1 VSGPGRMRGAG
12 SADYQQMTKEERR
25 ASLRLLGSLL
35 KPYTWQLVGLSIVVI
50 IAQLASVAG
59 PAIIAWGIDNGLPA
73 LQDGNATPAIGAA
86 LTHITA
92 ALVAGGLM
100 YVFIRWNMTLG
111 QTMLYGLRRR
121 LFIHSQ
127 RLDMKFHE
135 RYASG
140 RTVARQTSDMDAL
153 AQLLNSGLDIMV
165 GSVLQMVFTMVLIVT
180 MDVPSGLVM
189 AGLLIPATMLTVWFQ
204 KRSSVIY
211 RQIQTNS
218 AQLISHFVETVSGI
232 RAVKAYR
239 RQQANGARY
248 EQLAEDHRQSS
259 LRSIHL
265 FGIYQ
270 PTLRWLSTITIAAVL
285 MVGGFRVLGGELQV
299 GVLVALV
306 LYARRFFQPI
316 DEIAS
321 FYNTFQSA
329 VAALE
334 KISGLLAEKPSVT
347 DPEEPVELNKVQGE
361 IVFDNVSFRYQE
373 DLPLALQPTSLHV
386 PAGQTVAIVG
396 STGAGKST
404 IAKLM
409 ARFYDVTDGAIRL
422 DGVNLKD
429 MDLETLTSHIVMV
442 TQESYLFSGSVADNI
457 AVGDPEATEEE
468 IRAAAEIIGADSFI
482 DQLPEGFDT
491 DVRARGGRMS
501 AGQRQM
507 VSFARAFLADPT
519 VLILD
524 EATSSLDAPTEAV
537 VQEGLEKLL
546 GKRTSFIIAH
556 RLSTVMIADRVLVVE
571 DGQVIEDGTPEELI
585 EAGGQF
591 SQLHQAWQ
599 DSLSHSEVPA
609 ARPDEESDVR

>member
-1 VSGPGRMRGAG
+1 MSGPGRARGAG
-12 SADYQQMTKEERR
+12 AAEYQRMTPAERR

-35 KPYTWQLVGLSIVVI
+35 KPYKWQLVGLSAIVVV
-50 IAQLASVAG
+50 AQLASVAG
-59 PAIIAWGIDNGLPA
+59 PAIIAWGIDNGIPA
-73 LQDGNATPAIGAA
+73 LLEGNATPAIASA
-86 LTHITA
+86 VAQVVA

-100 YVFIRWNMTLG
+100 YVFIRWNMTIG

-121 LFIHSQ
+121 LFSHSQ

-135 RYASG
+135 SYASG

-165 GSVLQMVFTMVLIVT
+165 GSVLQMVFTMVLILT
-180 MDVPSGLVM
+180 MDLPSGIVM
-189 AGLLIPATMLTVWFQ
+189 AGLLVPATMLTVWFQ

-218 AQLISHFVETVSGI
+218 ARLISHFVETVSGI
-232 RAVKAYR
+232 RAVKSYR
-239 RQQANGARY
+239 RQETNGERY
-248 EQLAEDHRQSS
+248 EQLAEDHRQSA

-270 PTLRWLSTITIAAVL
+270 PTLRWLSSITIAAVL

-299 GVLVALV
+299 GVLIALV

-316 DEIAS
+316 DEIAN

-334 KISGLLAEKPSVT
+334 KISGLLNEKPSVT
-347 DPEEPVELNKVQGE
+347 DPEEPVQLDEASGE
-361 IVFDNVSFRYQE
+361 IVFDNVSFRYQD
-373 DLPLALQPTSLHV
+373 DLPLALQPTSLRV
-386 PAGQTVAIVG
+386 PPGQTVAIVG

-409 ARFYDVTDGAIRL
+409 ARFYDVTEGSITL
-422 DGVNLKD
+422 DGVNLQDLD
-429 MDLETLTSHIVMV
+429 MKTLTKHIVMV
-442 TQESYLFSGSVADNI
+442 TQEAYLFSGSVARNI
-457 AVGDPEATEEE
+457 AIGNPAASREE
-468 IRAAAEIIGADSFI
+468 IRAAAAIIGADSFI
-482 DQLPEGFDT
+482 DKLPEGFET
-491 DVRARGGRMS
+491 DVRAKGGRMS
-501 AGQRQM
+501 AGQRQL

-537 VQEGLEKLL
+537 VQEGLKELL
-546 GKRTSFIIAH
+546 GERTSFIIAH

-571 DGQVIEDGTPEELI
+571 NGEIIEDGTPQELI
-585 EAGGQF
+585 EASGQF

-599 DSLSHSEVPA
+599 DSLNDADQS
-609 ARPDEESDVR
+609 

>member
-1 VSGPGRMRGAG
+1 MSGPGRARGAG
-12 SADYQQMTKEERR
+12 SLDYQRMTKAERR
-25 ASLRLLGSLL
+25 ASLRLLGTLL
-35 KPYTWQLVGLSIVVI
+35 KPYKWQLVGISIVVV

-73 LQDGNATPAIGAA
+73 LFEGNATPAIAA
-86 LTHITA
+86 AVAHIVA
-92 ALVAGGLM
+92 AVVAGGLM
-100 YVFIRWNMTLG
+100 YVFIRWNMTIG
-111 QTMLYGLRRR
+111 QAMMYGLRRR
-121 LFIHSQ
+121 LFLHSQ

-135 RYASG
+135 TYASG

-189 AGLLIPATMLTVWFQ
+189 AGLLVPATMLTVWFQ

-218 AQLISHFVETVSGI
+218 ARLISHFVETVSGI
-232 RAVKAYR
+232 RAVKTYR
-239 RQQANGARY
+239 RQRANGRRY
-248 EQLAEDHRQSS
+248 EQLAEDHRQSA

-270 PTLRWLSTITIAAVL
+270 PTLRWLSSITIAAVL
-285 MVGGFRVLGGELQV
+285 MVGGFRVLDNELQV

-316 DEIAS
+316 DEIAN

-347 DPEEPVELNKVQGE
+347 DPESPVDLPEARGE
-361 IVFDNVSFRYQE
+361 IVFNNVSFRYQD

-409 ARFYDVTDGAIRL
+409 ARFYDVTDGAITL
-422 DGVNLKD
+422 DGVNLQD
-429 MDLETLTSHIVMV
+429 MDLETLTNHIVMV

-457 AVGDPEATEEE
+457 AIGNPDATRQE
-468 IRAAAEIIGADSFI
+468 IRAAAEIIGADTFI
-482 DQLPEGFDT
+482 DQLPDGFDT
-491 DVRARGGRMS
+491 DVRAKGGRMS
-501 AGQRQM
+501 AGQRQL

-537 VQEGLEKLL
+537 VQEGLEELL

-571 DGQVIEDGTPEELI
+571 DGQIIEDGTPEELI
-585 EAGGQF
+585 SAGGQF

-599 DSLSHSEVPA
+599 DSLRDSEHPETSQDNQSD
-609 ARPDEESDVR
+609 AR

>member
-1 VSGPGRMRGAG
+1 
-12 SADYQQMTKEERR
+12 MTRAERR
-25 ASLRLLGSLL
+25 ASLRLLGTLL
-35 KPYTWQLVGLSIVVI
+35 KPFRWQLVGLSIVVV
-50 IAQLASVAG
+50 IAQMASVAG
-59 PAIIAWGIDNGLPA
+59 PAIIAWGIDNGIPA
-73 LQDGNATPAIGAA
+73 LLEGNATPAIAA
-86 LTHITA
+86 SVAHIVA

-121 LFIHSQ
+121 LFLHSQ

-135 RYASG
+135 SYASG

-165 GSVLQMVFTMVLIVT
+165 GSVLQMVFTMVLILT
-180 MDVPSGLVM
+180 MDLPSGVVM
-189 AGLLIPATMLTVWFQ
+189 AGLLVPATMLTVWFQ

-218 AQLISHFVETVSGI
+218 ARLISHFVETVSGI
-232 RAVKAYR
+232 RAVKTYR
-239 RQQANGARY
+239 RQQANGERY
-248 EQLAEDHRQSS
+248 EQLAEDHRQSA
-259 LRSIHL
+259 LRSIQL

-270 PTLRWLSTITIAAVL
+270 PTLRWLSSITIAAVL

-299 GVLVALV
+299 GVLIALV

-316 DEIAS
+316 DEIAN

-347 DPEEPVELNKVQGE
+347 DPEEPVELDEASGE
-361 IVFDNVSFRYQE
+361 IVFDDVSFRYQDE
-373 DLPLALQPTSLHV
+373 LPLSLQPTSLHV

-409 ARFYDVTDGAIRL
+409 ARFYDVTDGTITL
-422 DGVNLKD
+422 DGINLKD
-429 MDLETLTSHIVMV
+429 LELDTLTKHIVMV
-442 TQESYLFSGSVADNI
+442 TQESYLFSGSVAQNI
-457 AVGDPEATEEE
+457 AIGNPEASREE
-468 IRAAAEIIGADSFI
+468 IRAAAAIIGADTFI
-482 DQLPEGFDT
+482 DRLPEGFDT
-491 DVRARGGRMS
+491 DVRAKGGRMS
-501 AGQRQM
+501 AGQRQL

-524 EATSSLDAPTEAV
+524 EATSSLDAPTEAL
-537 VQEGLEKLL
+537 VQEGLKELL
-546 GKRTSFIIAH
+546 GERTSFIIAH

-571 DGQVIEDGTPEELI
+571 GGQIIEDGTPAELI

-591 SQLHQAWQ
+591 AQLHQAWQ
-599 DSLSHSEVPA
+599 DSLSDAEQY
-609 ARPDEESDVR
+609 

>member
-1 VSGPGRMRGAG
+1 MSGSGRARGTG
-12 SADYQQMTKEERR
+12 SLDYQRMTRAERR
-25 ASLRLLGSLL
+25 ASLRLLGTLL
-35 KPYTWQLVGLSIVVI
+35 KPYTWQLVGISVVVV

-73 LQDGNATPAIGAA
+73 LLEGNANPAIAA
-86 LTHITA
+86 AVAHVVA
-92 ALVAGGLM
+92 AVVAGGLM
-100 YVFIRWNMTLG
+100 YVFIRWNMTIG
-111 QTMLYGLRRR
+111 QAMLYGLRRR
-121 LFIHSQ
+121 LFLHSQ

-135 RYASG
+135 TYASG

-165 GSVLQMVFTMVLIVT
+165 GSVLQMVFTMAIIVT

-189 AGLLIPATMLTVWFQ
+189 VGLLVPATMLTVWFQ
-204 KRSSVIY
+204 RRSSVIY

-218 AQLISHFVETVSGI
+218 ARLISHFVETVSGI
-232 RAVKAYR
+232 RAIKTFR
-239 RQQANGARY
+239 RQRANGKRY
-248 EQLAEDHRQSS
+248 EKLAEDHRQSA

-270 PTLRWLSTITIAAVL
+270 PTLRWLSSITIAAVL
-285 MVGGFRVLGGELQV
+285 MVGGFRVLNDELQV

-316 DEIAS
+316 DEIAN

-334 KISGLLAEKPSVT
+334 KISGLLAERPSVT
-347 DPEEPVELNKVQGE
+347 DPKDPVQLPAARGE
-361 IVFDNVSFRYQE
+361 ITFDNVSFRYHN
-373 DLPLALQPTSLHV
+373 DLPLALKPTSLHV

-409 ARFYDVTDGAIRL
+409 ARFYDVTQGAITL
-422 DGVNLKD
+422 DGVNLQD
-429 MDLETLTSHIVMV
+429 LDLETLTDHIVMV
-442 TQESYLFSGSVADNI
+442 TQESYLFSGSVADNMSI
-457 AVGDPEATEEE
+457 GNPDATPDD
-468 IRAAAEIIGADSFI
+468 IRAAAEIIGADTFI
-482 DQLPEGFDT
+482 DQLPDGFDT
-491 DVRARGGRMS
+491 DVRAKGGRMS
-501 AGQRQM
+501 AGQRQL

-537 VQEGLEKLL
+537 VQDGLAELL

-571 DGQVIEDGTPEELI
+571 DGQIIEDGTPEELI
-585 EAGGQF
+585 ASGGQF

-599 DSLSHSEVPA
+599 DSLRDSEHPETSQGRPED
-609 ARPDEESDVR
+609 AR

>member
-1 VSGPGRMRGAG
+1 MSGPGRARGAG
-12 SADYQQMTKEERR
+12 SADYQRMTKDERR
-25 ASLRLLGSLL
+25 ASLRLLGTLL
-35 KPYTWQLVGLSIVVI
+35 RPYTWQLVGLSIVVI
-50 IAQLASVAG
+50 IAQVASVAG

-73 LQDGNATPAIGAA
+73 LLEGNANPAIAA
-86 LTHITA
+86 SVAHIVA
-92 ALVAGGLM
+92 AVVAGGLM
-100 YVFIRWNMTLG
+100 YVFIRWNMTIG

-121 LFIHSQ
+121 LFLHSQ

-135 RYASG
+135 TYASG

-180 MDVPSGLVM
+180 MDVPSGVVM
-189 AGLLIPATMLTVWFQ
+189 AGLLVPATMLTVWFQ
-204 KRSSVIY
+204 KRSSVTY

-218 AQLISHFVETVSGI
+218 ARLISHFVETVSGI

-239 RQQANGARY
+239 RQKANGKRY
-248 EQLAEDHRQSS
+248 EQLAEDHRQSA

-270 PTLRWLSTITIAAVL
+270 PTLRWLSSITIAAVL

-316 DEIAS
+316 DEIAN

-347 DPEEPVELNKVQGE
+347 DPQEPVELTDARGE

-373 DLPLALQPTSLHV
+373 ELPLALRPTSLHV

-409 ARFYDVTDGAIRL
+409 ARFYDVTDGSIRL

-429 MDLETLTSHIVMV
+429 MDLDTLTQHIVMV
-442 TQESYLFSGSVADNI
+442 TQESYLFSGSVANNI
-457 AVGDPEATEEE
+457 AIGNPEASREE

-491 DVRARGGRMS
+491 DVRAKGGRMS

-537 VQEGLEKLL
+537 LQEGLKRLL
-546 GKRTSFIIAH
+546 GTRTSFIIAH

-571 DGQVIEDGTPEELI
+571 GGQIIEDGSPEELI
-585 EAGGQF
+585 NSEGQF

-599 DSLSHSEVPA
+599 DSLRHSELPTPKQDEDQD
-609 ARPDEESDVR
+609 AR

>member
-1 VSGPGRMRGAG
+1 MSGPGRTRG
-12 SADYQQMTKEERR
+12 SSTRYTQMTKEERR

-35 KPYTWQLVGLSIVVI
+35 KPYKWQLVGLSTIVVL
-50 IAQLASVAG
+50 AQLASVAS
-59 PAIIAWGIDNGLPA
+59 PAIIAWGIDNGIPA
-73 LQDGNATPAIGAA
+73 LLEGNATPAVAA
-86 LTHITA
+86 SVAHIAA
-92 ALVAGGLM
+92 ALVGGGLM
-100 YVFIRWNMTLG
+100 YVFIRWNMTIG
-111 QTMLYGLRRR
+111 QHMLFGLRKR
-121 LFIHSQ
+121 LFLHSQ

-135 RYASG
+135 TYASG

-153 AQLLNSGLDIMV
+153 SNLLNSGLDIMV
-165 GSVLQMVFTMVLIVT
+165 GSVLQMVFTMGLIVT
-180 MDVPSGLVM
+180 MDVPSGVVM
-189 AGLLIPATMLTVWFQ
+189 AGLLIPATMLTIWFQ

-218 AQLISHFVETVSGI
+218 ARLISHFVETVSGI
-232 RAVKAYR
+232 RAVKSYR
-239 RQQANGARY
+239 RQRANGERY

-259 LRSIHL
+259 LRSIQL

-285 MVGGFRVLGGELQV
+285 TVGGFRVLGDELQV

-316 DEIAS
+316 DEIAN

-334 KISGLLAEKPSVT
+334 KISGLMAEKSSVT
-347 DPEEPVELNKVQGE
+347 DPEDPVELADVQGE
-361 IVFDNVSFRYQE
+361 IVFDDVSFRYDDE
-373 DLPLALQPTSLHV
+373 LPLALHPTSLHV
-386 PAGQTVAIVG
+386 PAGQTVALVG

-409 ARFYDVTDGAIRL
+409 ARFYDVTDGSITL

-429 MDLETLTSHIVMV
+429 LDMETLTDNIVMV
-442 TQESYLFSGSVADNI
+442 TQESYLFSGSVANNI
-457 AVGDPEATEEE
+457 ALGNPEASREE
-468 IRAAAEIIGADSFI
+468 IEAAAAIIGADTFI
-482 DQLPEGFDT
+482 QRLPQGFDT

-501 AGQRQM
+501 AGQRQL
-507 VSFARAFLADPT
+507 VSFARAFLADPN

-524 EATSSLDAPTEAV
+524 EATSSLAAPTEAM
-537 VQEGLEKLL
+537 VQEGLEELL

-571 DGQVIEDGTPEELI
+571 GGQIIEDGAPDELI
-585 EAGGQF
+585 AAGGQF
-591 SQLHQAWQ
+591 SELHQAWQ
-599 DSLSHSEVPA
+599 DTLTE
-609 ARPDEESDVR
+609 

>member
-1 VSGPGRMRGAG
+1 MSGPGRTRG
-12 SADYQQMTKEERR
+12 SSTRYTQMTKEERQ

-35 KPYTWQLVGLSIVVI
+35 KPYKWQLVGLSTIVVL
-50 IAQLASVAG
+50 AQLASVAS
-59 PAIIAWGIDNGLPA
+59 PAIIAWGIDNGIPA
-73 LQDGNATPAIGAA
+73 LLEGNATPAVAA
-86 LTHITA
+86 SVAHIAA
-92 ALVAGGLM
+92 ALVGGGLM
-100 YVFIRWNMTLG
+100 YVFIRWNMTIG
-111 QTMLYGLRRR
+111 QHMLFGLRKR
-121 LFIHSQ
+121 LFLHSQ

-135 RYASG
+135 TYASG

-153 AQLLNSGLDIMV
+153 ANLLNSGLDIMV

-180 MDVPSGLVM
+180 MDVPSGVVM

-218 AQLISHFVETVSGI
+218 ARLISHFVETVSGI
-232 RAVKAYR
+232 RAVKSYR
-239 RQQANGARY
+239 RQRANGERY

-259 LRSIHL
+259 LRSIQL

-285 MVGGFRVLGGELQV
+285 TVGGFRVLGDELQV

-316 DEIAS
+316 DEIAN

-334 KISGLLAEKPSVT
+334 KISGLMAEESSVT
-347 DPEEPVELNKVQGE
+347 DPEDPVELADVQGE
-361 IVFDNVSFRYQE
+361 IVFDDVSFRYDDE
-373 DLPLALQPTSLHV
+373 LPLALHPTSLHV

-409 ARFYDVTDGAIRL
+409 ARFYDVTDGSITL

-429 MDLETLTSHIVMV
+429 LDMETLTDNIVMV
-442 TQESYLFSGSVADNI
+442 TQESYLFSGSVANNI
-457 AVGDPEATEEE
+457 ALGNPEASREE
-468 IRAAAEIIGADSFI
+468 IEAAAAIIGADTFV
-482 DQLPEGFDT
+482 QRLPQGFDT

-501 AGQRQM
+501 AGQRQL
-507 VSFARAFLADPT
+507 VSFARAFLADPN

-524 EATSSLDAPTEAV
+524 EATSSLDAPTEAM
-537 VQEGLEKLL
+537 VQEGLEELL

-571 DGQVIEDGTPEELI
+571 GGQIIEDGAPDELI
-585 EAGGQF
+585 AAGGQF
-591 SQLHQAWQ
+591 SELHQAWQ
-599 DSLSHSEVPA
+599 DTLTE
-609 ARPDEESDVR
+609 

>member
-1 VSGPGRMRGAG
+1 MSGPGRARGVGA
-12 SADYQQMTKEERR
+12 ADYQRMTRAERR
-25 ASLRLLGSLL
+25 ASLRLLGTLL
-35 KPYTWQLVGLSIVVI
+35 KPYRWQLVGLSIVVI
-50 IAQLASVAG
+50 IAQMASVAG
-59 PAIIAWGIDNGLPA
+59 PAIIAWGIDNGIPA
-73 LQDGNATPAIGAA
+73 LLEGNATPAVAA
-86 LTHITA
+86 AVAQILA

-121 LFIHSQ
+121 LFLHSQ

-135 RYASG
+135 SYASG

-165 GSVLQMVFTMVLIVT
+165 GSVLQMVFTMVLILT
-180 MDVPSGLVM
+180 MDLPSGVVM
-189 AGLLIPATMLTVWFQ
+189 AGLLVPATMLTVWFQ

-218 AQLISHFVETVSGI
+218 ARLISHFVETVSGI
-232 RAVKAYR
+232 RAVKTYR
-239 RQQANGARY
+239 RQQANGKRY
-248 EQLAEDHRQSS
+248 EQLAEDHRQSA
-259 LRSIHL
+259 LRSIQL

-270 PTLRWLSTITIAAVL
+270 PTLRWLSSITIAAVL

-299 GVLVALV
+299 GVLIALV

-316 DEIAS
+316 DEIAN

-334 KISGLLAEKPSVT
+334 KISGLLAEQPSVT
-347 DPEEPVELNKVQGE
+347 DPQEPVALAKASGE
-361 IVFDNVSFRYQE
+361 IEFDNVSFRYHE

-409 ARFYDVTDGAIRL
+409 ARFYDASDGAITL

-429 MDLETLTSHIVMV
+429 LDMETLTNHIVMV
-442 TQESYLFSGSVADNI
+442 TQESYLFSGSVAQNI
-457 AVGDPEATEEE
+457 AIGNPAASREQ
-468 IRAAAEIIGADSFI
+468 IRAAAAIIGADTFI
-482 DQLPEGFDT
+482 EKLPEGFDT
-491 DVRARGGRMS
+491 DVRAKGGRMS
-501 AGQRQM
+501 AGQRQL

-524 EATSSLDAPTEAV
+524 EATSSLDAPTEAL
-537 VQEGLEKLL
+537 VQDGLKELL
-546 GKRTSFIIAH
+546 GQRTSFIIAH

-571 DGQVIEDGTPEELI
+571 AGQIIEDGTPEELI

-599 DSLSHSEVPA
+599 DSLSDAEQQ
-609 ARPDEESDVR
+609 

>member
-1 VSGPGRMRGAG
+1 MSGPGRTRG
-12 SADYQQMTKEERR
+12 SSTRYTQMTKEERR

-35 KPYTWQLVGLSIVVI
+35 KPYKWQLVGLSTIVVL
-50 IAQLASVAG
+50 AQLASVAS
-59 PAIIAWGIDNGLPA
+59 PAIIAWGIDNGIPA
-73 LQDGNATPAIGAA
+73 LLEGNATPAVAA
-86 LTHITA
+86 SVAHIAA
-92 ALVAGGLM
+92 ALVGGGLM
-100 YVFIRWNMTLG
+100 YVFIRWNMTIG
-111 QTMLYGLRRR
+111 QHMLFGLRKR
-121 LFIHSQ
+121 LFLHSQ

-135 RYASG
+135 TYASG

-153 AQLLNSGLDIMV
+153 ANLLNSGLDIMV
-165 GSVLQMVFTMVLIVT
+165 GSVLQMVFTMGLIVT
-180 MDVPSGLVM
+180 MDVPSGVVM
-189 AGLLIPATMLTVWFQ
+189 AGLLIPATMLTIWFQ

-218 AQLISHFVETVSGI
+218 ARLISHFVETVSGI
-232 RAVKAYR
+232 RAVKSYR
-239 RQQANGARY
+239 RQRANGERY

-259 LRSIHL
+259 LRSIQL

-285 MVGGFRVLGGELQV
+285 TVGGFRVLGDELQV

-316 DEIAS
+316 DEIAN

-334 KISGLLAEKPSVT
+334 KISGLMAEKSSVT
-347 DPEEPVELNKVQGE
+347 DPEDPVELADVQGE
-361 IVFDNVSFRYQE
+361 IVFDDVSFRYDDE
-373 DLPLALQPTSLHV
+373 LPLALHPTSLHV
-386 PAGQTVAIVG
+386 PAGQTVALVG

-409 ARFYDVTDGAIRL
+409 ARFYDVTDGSITL

-429 MDLETLTSHIVMV
+429 LDMETLTDNIVMV
-442 TQESYLFSGSVADNI
+442 TQESYLFSGSVANNI
-457 AVGDPEATEEE
+457 ALGNPEASREE
-468 IRAAAEIIGADSFI
+468 IEAAAAIIGADTFI
-482 DQLPEGFDT
+482 QRLPQGFDT

-501 AGQRQM
+501 AGQRQL
-507 VSFARAFLADPT
+507 VSFARAFLADPN

-524 EATSSLDAPTEAV
+524 EATSSLAAPTEAM
-537 VQEGLEKLL
+537 VQEGLEELL

-571 DGQVIEDGTPEELI
+571 GGQIIEDGAPDELI
-585 EAGGQF
+585 AAGGQF
-591 SQLHQAWQ
+591 SELHQAWQ
-599 DSLSHSEVPA
+599 DTLTE
-609 ARPDEESDVR
+609 

>member
-1 VSGPGRMRGAG
+1 MSGPGRMRGAG

>member
-1 VSGPGRMRGAG
+1 MSGPGRARGAG
-12 SADYQQMTKEERR
+12 SLDYQRMTKAERR
-25 ASLRLLGSLL
+25 ASLRLLGTLL
-35 KPYTWQLVGLSIVVI
+35 KPYKWQLVGISIVVV

-73 LQDGNATPAIGAA
+73 LLEGNATPAIAA
-86 LTHITA
+86 AVAHIVA
-92 ALVAGGLM
+92 AVVAGGLM
-100 YVFIRWNMTLG
+100 YVFIRWNMTIG
-111 QTMLYGLRRR
+111 QAMMYGLRRR
-121 LFIHSQ
+121 LFLHSQ

-135 RYASG
+135 TYASG

-189 AGLLIPATMLTVWFQ
+189 AGLLVPATMLTVWFQ

-218 AQLISHFVETVSGI
+218 ARLISHFVETVSGI
-232 RAVKAYR
+232 RAVKTYR
-239 RQQANGARY
+239 RQQANGQRY
-248 EQLAEDHRQSS
+248 EQLAEDHRQSA

-270 PTLRWLSTITIAAVL
+270 PTLRWLSSITIAAVL
-285 MVGGFRVLGGELQV
+285 MVGGFRVLDNELQV

-316 DEIAS
+316 DEIAN

-347 DPEEPVELNKVQGE
+347 DPEAPVDLPETRGE
-361 IVFDNVSFRYQE
+361 IVFNNVSFRYQE

-404 IAKLM
+404 IAKLI
-409 ARFYDVTDGAIRL
+409 ARFYDVTDGAITF
-422 DGVNLKD
+422 DGVNLQD
-429 MDLETLTSHIVMV
+429 LDLETLTNHIVMV
-442 TQESYLFSGSVADNI
+442 TQESYLFSGSVADNMAI
-457 AVGDPEATEEE
+457 GNPDATRQE
-468 IRAAAEIIGADSFI
+468 IRAAAEIIGADTFI

-491 DVRARGGRMS
+491 DVRAKGGRMS
-501 AGQRQM
+501 AGQRQL

-537 VQEGLEKLL
+537 VQEGLEELL

-571 DGQVIEDGTPEELI
+571 GGQIIEDGTPEELI
-585 EAGGQF
+585 SAGGQF

-599 DSLSHSEVPA
+599 DSLRDSEHPETSQDNQSD
-609 ARPDEESDVR
+609 AR

>member
-1 VSGPGRMRGAG
+1 MSGPGRTRG
-12 SADYQQMTKEERR
+12 SSTRYTQMTKEERR

-35 KPYTWQLVGLSIVVI
+35 KPYKWQLVGLSTIVVL
-50 IAQLASVAG
+50 AQLASVAS
-59 PAIIAWGIDNGLPA
+59 PAIIAWGIDNGIPA
-73 LQDGNATPAIGAA
+73 LLEGNATPAVAA
-86 LTHITA
+86 SVAHIAA
-92 ALVAGGLM
+92 ALVGGGLM
-100 YVFIRWNMTLG
+100 YVFIRWNMTIG
-111 QTMLYGLRRR
+111 QHMLFGLRKR
-121 LFIHSQ
+121 LFLHSQ

-135 RYASG
+135 TYASG

-153 AQLLNSGLDIMV
+153 ANLLNSGLDIMV
-165 GSVLQMVFTMVLIVT
+165 GSVLQMVFTMVIIVT
-180 MDVPSGLVM
+180 MDVPSGVVM
-189 AGLLIPATMLTVWFQ
+189 AGLLVPATMLTVWFQ

-218 AQLISHFVETVSGI
+218 ARLISHFVETVSGI
-232 RAVKAYR
+232 RAVKSYR
-239 RQQANGARY
+239 RQRANGQRY

-259 LRSIHL
+259 LRSIQL

-285 MVGGFRVLGGELQV
+285 TVGGFRVLGDELQV

-316 DEIAS
+316 DEIAN

-334 KISGLLAEKPSVT
+334 KISGLMAEESSVT
-347 DPEEPVELNKVQGE
+347 DPEDPVELADVQGE
-361 IVFDNVSFRYQE
+361 MVFDDVSFRYDDE
-373 DLPLALQPTSLHV
+373 LPLALHPTSLQV

-409 ARFYDVTDGAIRL
+409 ARFYDVTDGSITL

-429 MDLETLTSHIVMV
+429 LDMETLTDNIVMV
-442 TQESYLFSGSVADNI
+442 TQESYLFSGSVANNI
-457 AVGDPEATEEE
+457 ALGNPDASREE
-468 IRAAAEIIGADSFI
+468 IEAAAAIIGADTFI
-482 DQLPEGFDT
+482 NRLPEGFDT

-501 AGQRQM
+501 AGQRQL
-507 VSFARAFLADPT
+507 VSFARAFLADPN

-524 EATSSLDAPTEAV
+524 EATSSLDAPTEAM
-537 VQEGLEKLL
+537 VQEGLQELL
-546 GKRTSFIIAH
+546 GRRTSFIIAH

-571 DGQVIEDGTPEELI
+571 GGRIIEDGTPHELI
-585 EAGGQF
+585 AAKGQF
-591 SQLHQAWQ
+591 SQLHQAWR
-599 DSLSHSEVPA
+599 DTLTE
-609 ARPDEESDVR
+609 

>member
-1 VSGPGRMRGAG
+1 MSGPGRTRGAAVA
-12 SADYQQMTKEERR
+12 SYQQMTKAQRR
-25 ASLRLLGSLL
+25 ASLRLLGTLL
-35 KPYTWQLVGLSIVVI
+35 RPYTWQLVGISAIVVV
-50 IAQLASVAG
+50 AQIASVAG
-59 PAIIAWGIDNGLPA
+59 PAIIAWGIDNGIPA
-73 LQDGNATPAIGAA
+73 LLEGNASPAIAA
-86 LTHITA
+86 SVAHIMA
-92 ALVAGGLM
+92 AVVAGVLM
-100 YVFIRWNMTLG
+100 YVFIRWNMTIG
-111 QTMLYGLRRR
+111 QNMLYGLRRR
-121 LFIHSQ
+121 LFLHSQ

-135 RYASG
+135 SYASG

-165 GSVLQMVFTMVLIVT
+165 GSVLQMVFTMALIIT
-180 MDVPSGLVM
+180 MDVPSGVVM
-189 AGLLIPATMLTVWFQ
+189 AGLLVPATMLTIWFQ

-218 AQLISHFVETVSGI
+218 ARLISHFVETVSGI
-232 RAVKAYR
+232 RAVKSYR
-239 RQQANGARY
+239 RQQSNGQRY

-285 MVGGFRVLGGELQV
+285 MVGGFRVLEDQLQV

-316 DEIAS
+316 DEIAN

-334 KISGLLAEKPSVT
+334 KISGLLAERSSVA
-347 DPEEPVELNKVQGE
+347 DPQDPVELDDAAGE
-361 IVFDNVSFRYQE
+361 IVFDNVAFRYQE
-373 DLPLALQPTSLHV
+373 GLPLALQPTSLRV

-409 ARFYDVTDGAIRL
+409 ARFYDATEGSITL
-422 DGVNLKD
+422 DGVDLKD
-429 MDLETLTSHIVMV
+429 LRLETLTNHIVMV
-442 TQESYLFSGSVADNI
+442 TQESYLFSGSVARNI
-457 AVGDPEATEEE
+457 AIGDPAATRAEV
-468 IRAAAEIIGADSFI
+468 RAAAAIIGADTFI
-482 DQLPEGFDT
+482 DTLPEGFDT
-491 DVRARGGRMS
+491 DVRAKGGRMS
-501 AGQRQM
+501 AGQRQL

-524 EATSSLDAPTEAV
+524 EATSSLDAPTEAL
-537 VQEGLEKLL
+537 VQQGLTELL
-546 GKRTSFIIAH
+546 GNRTAFIIAH

-571 DGQVIEDGTPEELI
+571 DGQIIEDGTPEELI
-585 EAGGQF
+585 HAGGQF

-599 DSLSHSEVPA
+599 DSLSDTEQQQ
-609 ARPDEESDVR
+609 

>member
-1 VSGPGRMRGAG
+1 MSGPGRARGAG
-12 SADYQQMTKEERR
+12 SLDYQRMTKAERR
-25 ASLRLLGSLL
+25 ASLRLLGTLL
-35 KPYTWQLVGLSIVVI
+35 KPYKWQLVGISIVVV

-73 LQDGNATPAIGAA
+73 LFEGNATPAIAA
-86 LTHITA
+86 AVAHIVA
-92 ALVAGGLM
+92 AVVAGGLM
-100 YVFIRWNMTLG
+100 YVFIRWNMTIG
-111 QTMLYGLRRR
+111 QAMMYGLRRR
-121 LFIHSQ
+121 LFLHSQ

-135 RYASG
+135 TYASG

-189 AGLLIPATMLTVWFQ
+189 AGLLVPATMLTIWFQ

-218 AQLISHFVETVSGI
+218 ARLISHFVETVSGI
-232 RAVKAYR
+232 RAVKTYR
-239 RQQANGARY
+239 RQQANGQRY
-248 EQLAEDHRQSS
+248 EQLAEDHRQAA

-270 PTLRWLSTITIAAVL
+270 PTLRWLSSITIAAVL
-285 MVGGFRVLGGELQV
+285 MVGGFRVLDNELQV

-316 DEIAS
+316 DEIAN

-347 DPEEPVELNKVQGE
+347 DPESPVDLPEARGE
-361 IVFDNVSFRYQE
+361 IVFNNVSFRYQD

-404 IAKLM
+404 IAKLI
-409 ARFYDVTDGAIRL
+409 ARFYDVTDGAITL
-422 DGVNLKD
+422 DGVNLQD
-429 MDLETLTSHIVMV
+429 MDLETLTNHIVMV
-442 TQESYLFSGSVADNI
+442 TQESYLFSGSVADNMAI
-457 AVGDPEATEEE
+457 GNPDATRQE
-468 IRAAAEIIGADSFI
+468 IRAAAEIIGADTFI
-482 DQLPEGFDT
+482 DQLPDGFDT
-491 DVRARGGRMS
+491 DVRAKGGRMS
-501 AGQRQM
+501 AGQRQL

-537 VQEGLEKLL
+537 VQEGLEELL

-571 DGQVIEDGTPEELI
+571 DGQIIEDGTPEELI
-585 EAGGQF
+585 SAGGQF

-599 DSLSHSEVPA
+599 DSLRDSEHPETSQ
-609 ARPDEESDVR
+609 DNESDAR

>member
-1 VSGPGRMRGAG
+1 MSGSGRARGTG
-12 SADYQQMTKEERR
+12 SLDYQRMTRAERR
-25 ASLRLLGSLL
+25 ASLRLLGTLL
-35 KPYTWQLVGLSIVVI
+35 KPYTWQLVGISVVVV

-73 LQDGNATPAIGAA
+73 LLEGNANPAIAA
-86 LTHITA
+86 AVAHVVA
-92 ALVAGGLM
+92 AVVAGGLM
-100 YVFIRWNMTLG
+100 YVFIRWNMTIG
-111 QTMLYGLRRR
+111 QAMLYGLRRR
-121 LFIHSQ
+121 LFLHSQ

-135 RYASG
+135 TYASG

-165 GSVLQMVFTMVLIVT
+165 GSVLQMVFTMAIIVT

-189 AGLLIPATMLTVWFQ
+189 VGLLVPATMLTVWFQ
-204 KRSSVIY
+204 RRSSVIY

-218 AQLISHFVETVSGI
+218 ARLISHFVETVSGI
-232 RAVKAYR
+232 RAIKTFR
-239 RQQANGARY
+239 RQRANGKRY
-248 EQLAEDHRQSS
+248 EKLAEDHRQSA

-270 PTLRWLSTITIAAVL
+270 PTLRWLSSITIAAVL
-285 MVGGFRVLGGELQV
+285 MVGGFRVLNDELQV

-316 DEIAS
+316 DEIAN

-334 KISGLLAEKPSVT
+334 KISGLLAERPSVT
-347 DPEEPVELNKVQGE
+347 DPKDPVQLPAARGE
-361 IVFDNVSFRYQE
+361 ITFDNVSFRYHN
-373 DLPLALQPTSLHV
+373 DLPLALKPTSLHV

-409 ARFYDVTDGAIRL
+409 ARFYDVTQGAITL
-422 DGVNLKD
+422 DGVNLQ
-429 MDLETLTSHIVMV
+429 DLDLGTLTDHIVMV
-442 TQESYLFSGSVADNI
+442 TQESYLFSGSVADNMSI
-457 AVGDPEATEEE
+457 GNPDATRDD
-468 IRAAAEIIGADSFI
+468 IRAAAEIIGADTFI
-482 DQLPEGFDT
+482 DQLPDGFDT
-491 DVRARGGRMS
+491 DVRAKGGRMS
-501 AGQRQM
+501 AGQRQL

-537 VQEGLEKLL
+537 VQDGLAELL

-571 DGQVIEDGTPEELI
+571 DGQIIEDGTPEELI
-585 EAGGQF
+585 ASGGQF

-599 DSLSHSEVPA
+599 DSLRDSEHPETSQGRPED
-609 ARPDEESDVR
+609 AR

>member
-1 VSGPGRMRGAG
+1 MSGPGRAPGAG
-12 SADYQQMTKEERR
+12 SQDYQRMTKAERR

-35 KPYTWQLVGLSIVVI
+35 RPYTWQLVGLSIVVV
-50 IAQLASVAG
+50 IAQVASVAG

-73 LQDGNATPAIGAA
+73 LMEGNANPAIAA
-86 LTHITA
+86 SVAHIVA
-92 ALVAGGLM
+92 AVVAGGLM
-100 YVFIRWNMTLG
+100 YVFIRWNMTIG

-121 LFIHSQ
+121 LFLHSQ

-135 RYASG
+135 TYASG

-180 MDVPSGLVM
+180 MDVPSGIVM
-189 AGLLIPATMLTVWFQ
+189 AGLLVPATMLTVWFQ

-218 AQLISHFVETVSGI
+218 ARLISHFVETVSGI
-232 RAVKAYR
+232 RAVKTYR
-239 RQQANGARY
+239 RQHPNGKRY
-248 EQLAEDHRQSS
+248 EQLAEDHRQSA

-270 PTLRWLSTITIAAVL
+270 PTLRWLSSITIAAVL

-316 DEIAS
+316 DEIAN

-347 DPEEPVELNKVQGE
+347 DPEKPVELTDVRGE
-361 IVFDNVSFRYQE
+361 IVFDNVAFRYQD

-404 IAKLM
+404 IAKLL
-409 ARFYDVTDGAIRL
+409 ARFYDVTDGKITL

-429 MDLETLTSHIVMV
+429 MTLETLTQHIVMV
-442 TQESYLFSGSVADNI
+442 TQESYLFSGSVANNI
-457 AVGDPEATEEE
+457 SIGNPEATRQEV
-468 IRAAAEIIGADSFI
+468 RAAANIIGADTFI

-491 DVRARGGRMS
+491 DVRAKGGRMS

-537 VQEGLEKLL
+537 VQDGLEQLL

-571 DGQVIEDGTPEELI
+571 GGQIVEDGTPEELI
-585 EAGGQF
+585 ADGGQF

-599 DSLSHSEVPA
+599 DSLRASEHPT
-609 ARPDEESDVR
+609 PKQDKESDAR

>member
-1 VSGPGRMRGAG
+1 MSGPGRARGAG
-12 SADYQQMTKEERR
+12 SADYQRMSKEERR

-35 KPYTWQLVGLSIVVI
+35 KPYTWQLVGLSAIVVV
-50 IAQLASVAG
+50 AQMASVAG

-73 LQDGNATPAIGAA
+73 LLEGNTTPAIAA
-86 LTHITA
+86 AVAQIVA
-92 ALVAGGLM
+92 AVVAGGLM
-100 YVFIRWNMTLG
+100 YVFIRWNMTIG
-111 QTMLYGLRRR
+111 QTMLYGLRKR
-121 LFIHSQ
+121 LFLHSQ

-135 RYASG
+135 TYASG

-180 MDVPSGLVM
+180 MDVPSGVVM
-189 AGLLIPATMLTVWFQ
+189 AGLLVPATMLTVWFQ
-204 KRSSVIY
+204 KRSSVTY

-218 AQLISHFVETVSGI
+218 ARLISHFVETVSGI

-239 RQQANGARY
+239 RQRANGERY
-248 EQLAEDHRQSS
+248 EQLAEDHRQSA

-270 PTLRWLSTITIAAVL
+270 PTLRWLSSITIAAVL

-316 DEIAS
+316 DEIAN

-334 KISGLLAEKPSVT
+334 KISGLLAEQPSVT
-347 DPEEPVELNKVQGE
+347 NPDKPVEIAEARGE
-361 IVFDNVSFRYQE
+361 IVFDNVSFRYQD
-373 DLPLALQPTSLHV
+373 DLPLALHPTSLRV

-404 IAKLM
+404 MAKLM
-409 ARFYDVTDGAIRL
+409 ARFYDVTDGAITL

-429 MDLETLTSHIVMV
+429 IDLDTLTKHIVMV
-442 TQESYLFSGSVADNI
+442 TQEAYLFSGSVAKNI
-457 AVGDPEATEEE
+457 AIGNPDATKDE
-468 IRAAAEIIGADSFI
+468 IRAAAEIIGADTFI
-482 DQLPEGFDT
+482 DRLPEGFET
-491 DVRARGGRMS
+491 DVRAKGGRMS
-501 AGQRQM
+501 AGQRQL

-524 EATSSLDAPTEAV
+524 EATSSLDAPTEAI
-537 VQEGLEKLL
+537 VQEGLVELL

-571 DGQVIEDGTPEELI
+571 DGQIIEDGSPEELI
-585 EAGGQF
+585 TDGRQF

-599 DSLSHSEVPA
+599 DSLSATEQRAPTQ
-609 ARPDEESDVR
+609 DEESDAR

>member
-1 VSGPGRMRGAG
+1 MSGPGRTRG
-12 SADYQQMTKEERR
+12 SSTRYTQMTKEERR

-35 KPYTWQLVGLSIVVI
+35 KPYKWQLVGLSTIVVL
-50 IAQLASVAG
+50 AQLASVAS
-59 PAIIAWGIDNGLPA
+59 PAIIAWGIDNGIPA
-73 LQDGNATPAIGAA
+73 LLEGNATPAVAA
-86 LTHITA
+86 SVAHIAA
-92 ALVAGGLM
+92 ALVGGGLM
-100 YVFIRWNMTLG
+100 YVFIRWNMTIG
-111 QTMLYGLRRR
+111 QHMLFGLRKR
-121 LFIHSQ
+121 LFLHSQ

-135 RYASG
+135 TYASG

-153 AQLLNSGLDIMV
+153 ANLLNSGLDIMV

-180 MDVPSGLVM
+180 MDVPSGVVM
-189 AGLLIPATMLTVWFQ
+189 AGLLVPATMLTVWFQ

-218 AQLISHFVETVSGI
+218 ARLISHFVETVSGI
-232 RAVKAYR
+232 RAVKSYR
-239 RQQANGARY
+239 RQRANGQRY

-259 LRSIHL
+259 LRSIQL

-285 MVGGFRVLGGELQV
+285 TVGGFRVLGDELQV

-316 DEIAS
+316 DEIAN

-334 KISGLLAEKPSVT
+334 KISGLMAEESSVT
-347 DPEEPVELNKVQGE
+347 DPEDPVELADVQGE
-361 IVFDNVSFRYQE
+361 MVFDDVSFRYDDE
-373 DLPLALQPTSLHV
+373 LPLALHPTSLQV

-409 ARFYDVTDGAIRL
+409 ARFYDVTDGSITL

-429 MDLETLTSHIVMV
+429 LDMETLTDNIVMV
-442 TQESYLFSGSVADNI
+442 TQESYLFSGSVANNI
-457 AVGDPEATEEE
+457 ALGNPDASREE
-468 IRAAAEIIGADSFI
+468 IEAAAAIIGADTFI
-482 DQLPEGFDT
+482 NRLPEGFDT

-501 AGQRQM
+501 AGQRQL
-507 VSFARAFLADPT
+507 VSFARAFLADPN

-524 EATSSLDAPTEAV
+524 EATSSLDAPTEAM
-537 VQEGLEKLL
+537 VQEGLQELL
-546 GKRTSFIIAH
+546 GRRTSFIIAH

-571 DGQVIEDGTPEELI
+571 GGRIIEDGTPHELI
-585 EAGGQF
+585 AARGQF
-591 SQLHQAWQ
+591 SQLHQAWR
-599 DSLSHSEVPA
+599 DTLTE
-609 ARPDEESDVR
+609 

>member
-1 VSGPGRMRGAG
+1 MSGPGRARGAG
-12 SADYQQMTKEERR
+12 SADYQRMTKDERR
-25 ASLRLLGSLL
+25 ASLRLLGTLL
-35 KPYTWQLVGLSIVVI
+35 RPYTWQLVGLSIVVI
-50 IAQLASVAG
+50 IAQVASVAG

-73 LQDGNATPAIGAA
+73 LLEGNANPAIAA
-86 LTHITA
+86 SVAHMVA
-92 ALVAGGLM
+92 AVVAGGLM
-100 YVFIRWNMTLG
+100 YVFIRWNMTIG

-121 LFIHSQ
+121 LFLHSQ

-135 RYASG
+135 TYASG

-165 GSVLQMVFTMVLIVT
+165 GSVLQMVFTMVLIVS
-180 MDVPSGLVM
+180 MDVPSGVVM
-189 AGLLIPATMLTVWFQ
+189 AGLLVPATMLTVWFQ
-204 KRSSVIY
+204 KRSSVTY

-218 AQLISHFVETVSGI
+218 ARLISHFVETVSGI

-239 RQQANGARY
+239 RQAANGNRY
-248 EQLAEDHRQSS
+248 EQLAEDHRQSA

-270 PTLRWLSTITIAAVL
+270 PTLRWLSSITIAAVL
-285 MVGGFRVLGGELQV
+285 MVGGFRVLGDELQV

-316 DEIAS
+316 DEIAN

-347 DPEEPVELNKVQGE
+347 DPQEPVELAEARGE
-361 IVFDNVSFRYQE
+361 IVFDNVSFRYQDE
-373 DLPLALQPTSLHV
+373 LPLALHPTSLHV

-409 ARFYDVTDGAIRL
+409 ARFYDVTDGSITL
-422 DGVNLKD
+422 DGVNLR
-429 MDLETLTSHIVMV
+429 DLELDTLTEHIVMV
-442 TQESYLFSGSVADNI
+442 TQESYLFSGSVANNI
-457 AVGDPEATEEE
+457 AVGNPEASREE
-468 IRAAAEIIGADSFI
+468 IRAAAETIGADIFI

-491 DVRARGGRMS
+491 DVRAKGGRMS

-524 EATSSLDAPTEAV
+524 EATSSLDAPTEAIL
-537 VQEGLEKLL
+537 QEGLKRLL
-546 GKRTSFIIAH
+546 GTRTSFIIAH

-571 DGQVIEDGTPEELI
+571 DGQIIEDGSPEELI
-585 EAGGQF
+585 ASDGQF

-599 DSLSHSEVPA
+599 DSLRHSEHPA
-609 ARPDEESDVR
+609 PKQQEDSDAR

>member
-1 VSGPGRMRGAG
+1 MSGTGRTRG
-12 SADYQQMTKEERR
+12 SSTRYTQMTKEERR

-35 KPYTWQLVGLSIVVI
+35 KPYKWQLVGLSTIVVL
-50 IAQLASVAG
+50 AQLASVAS
-59 PAIIAWGIDNGLPA
+59 PAIIAWGIDNGIPA
-73 LQDGNATPAIGAA
+73 LLEGNATPAVAA
-86 LTHITA
+86 SVAHIAA
-92 ALVAGGLM
+92 ALVGGGLM
-100 YVFIRWNMTLG
+100 YVFIRWNMTIG
-111 QTMLYGLRRR
+111 QHMLFGLRKR
-121 LFIHSQ
+121 LFLHSQ

-135 RYASG
+135 TYASG

-153 AQLLNSGLDIMV
+153 ANLLNSGLDIMV

-180 MDVPSGLVM
+180 MDVPSGVVM
-189 AGLLIPATMLTVWFQ
+189 AGLLIPATMLTIWFQ

-218 AQLISHFVETVSGI
+218 ARLISHFVETVSGI
-232 RAVKAYR
+232 RAVKSYR
-239 RQQANGARY
+239 RQRANGERY

-259 LRSIHL
+259 LRSIQL

-285 MVGGFRVLGGELQV
+285 TVGGFRVLGDELQV

-316 DEIAS
+316 DEIAN

-334 KISGLLAEKPSVT
+334 KISGLMAEESSVT
-347 DPEEPVELNKVQGE
+347 DPEDPVELADVQGE
-361 IVFDNVSFRYQE
+361 IVFDDVSFRYDDE
-373 DLPLALQPTSLHV
+373 LPLALHPTSLHV

-409 ARFYDVTDGAIRL
+409 ARFYDVTHGSITL

-429 MDLETLTSHIVMV
+429 LDMETLTDHIVMV
-442 TQESYLFSGSVADNI
+442 TQESYLFSGSVANNI
-457 AVGDPEATEEE
+457 ALGNPEASREE
-468 IRAAAEIIGADSFI
+468 IEAAAAIIGADTFI
-482 DQLPEGFDT
+482 QRLPQGFDT

-501 AGQRQM
+501 AGQRQL
-507 VSFARAFLADPT
+507 VSFARAFLADPN

-524 EATSSLDAPTEAV
+524 EATSSLDAPTEAM
-537 VQEGLEKLL
+537 VQEGLEELL

-571 DGQVIEDGTPEELI
+571 GGQIIEDGAPDELI
-585 EAGGQF
+585 AAGGQF
-591 SQLHQAWQ
+591 SELHQAWQ
-599 DSLSHSEVPA
+599 DTLTE
-609 ARPDEESDVR
+609 

>member
-1 VSGPGRMRGAG
+1 MSGPGRARGAG
-12 SADYQQMTKEERR
+12 SADYQRMTRAERR
-25 ASLRLLGSLL
+25 ASLRLLGTLL
-35 KPYTWQLVGLSIVVI
+35 KPFRWQLVGLSIVVV
-50 IAQLASVAG
+50 IAQMASVAG
-59 PAIIAWGIDNGLPA
+59 PAIIAWGIDNGIPA
-73 LQDGNATPAIGAA
+73 LLEGNATPAIAA
-86 LTHITA
+86 SVAHIVA

-121 LFIHSQ
+121 LFLHSQ

-135 RYASG
+135 SYASG

-165 GSVLQMVFTMVLIVT
+165 GSVLQMVFTMVLILT
-180 MDVPSGLVM
+180 MDLPSGVVM
-189 AGLLIPATMLTVWFQ
+189 AGLLVPATMLTVWFQ

-218 AQLISHFVETVSGI
+218 ARLISHFVETVSGI
-232 RAVKAYR
+232 RAVKTYR
-239 RQQANGARY
+239 RQQANGERY
-248 EQLAEDHRQSS
+248 EQLAEDHRQSA
-259 LRSIHL
+259 LRSIQL

-270 PTLRWLSTITIAAVL
+270 PTLRWLSSITIAAVL

-299 GVLVALV
+299 GVLIALV

-316 DEIAS
+316 DEIAN

-347 DPEEPVELNKVQGE
+347 DPEEPVELDEASGE
-361 IVFDNVSFRYQE
+361 IVFDDVSFRYQDE
-373 DLPLALQPTSLHV
+373 LPLALQPTSLHV

-409 ARFYDVTDGAIRL
+409 ARFYDVTDGTITL
-422 DGVNLKD
+422 DGINLKD
-429 MDLETLTSHIVMV
+429 LELDTLTKHIVMV
-442 TQESYLFSGSVADNI
+442 TQESYLFSGSVAQNI
-457 AVGDPEATEEE
+457 AIGNPEASREE
-468 IRAAAEIIGADSFI
+468 IRAAAAIIGADTFI
-482 DQLPEGFDT
+482 DRLPEGFDT
-491 DVRARGGRMS
+491 DVRAKGGRMS
-501 AGQRQM
+501 AGQRQL

-524 EATSSLDAPTEAV
+524 EATSSLDAPTEAL
-537 VQEGLEKLL
+537 VQEGLKELL
-546 GKRTSFIIAH
+546 GERTSFIIAH

-571 DGQVIEDGTPEELI
+571 GGQIIEDGTPAELI

-591 SQLHQAWQ
+591 AQLHQAWQ
-599 DSLSHSEVPA
+599 DSLSDAEQY
-609 ARPDEESDVR
+609 

>member
-1 VSGPGRMRGAG
+1 MSGPGGPRGAG
-12 SADYQQMTKEERR
+12 STDYQRMTRAERR
-25 ASLRLLGSLL
+25 ASLRLLGTLL
-35 KPYTWQLVGLSIVVI
+35 KPFRWQLVGLSIVVI
-50 IAQLASVAG
+50 IAQIASVAG
-59 PAIIAWGIDNGLPA
+59 PAIIAWGIDNGIPA
-73 LQDGNATPAIGAA
+73 LLEGNATPAVAA
-86 LTHITA
+86 SVAHIVA

-111 QTMLYGLRRR
+111 QTMLYGLRQR
-121 LFIHSQ
+121 LFLHSQ

-135 RYASG
+135 SYASG

-165 GSVLQMVFTMVLIVT
+165 GSVLQMVFTMVLILT
-180 MDVPSGLVM
+180 MDLPSGVVM
-189 AGLLIPATMLTVWFQ
+189 AGLLVPATMLTVWFQ

-218 AQLISHFVETVSGI
+218 ARLISHFVETVSGI
-232 RAVKAYR
+232 RAVKTYR
-239 RQQANGARY
+239 RQEANGERY
-248 EQLAEDHRQSS
+248 EQLAEDHRQSA
-259 LRSIHL
+259 LRSIQL

-270 PTLRWLSTITIAAVL
+270 PTLRWLSSITIAAVL

-299 GVLVALV
+299 GVLIALV

-316 DEIAS
+316 DEIAN

-334 KISGLLAEKPSVT
+334 KISGLLAEKPAVT
-347 DPEEPVELNKVQGE
+347 DPEEPVELDEAAGQ
-361 IVFDNVSFRYQE
+361 IVFDDVSFRYQD

-409 ARFYDVTDGAIRL
+409 ARFYDVTDGTITL
-422 DGVNLKD
+422 DGTNLKD
-429 MDLETLTSHIVMV
+429 LKLETLTKHIVMV
-442 TQESYLFSGSVADNI
+442 TQESYLFSGSVAQNI
-457 AVGDPEATEEE
+457 AIGNPEASQEE
-468 IRAAAEIIGADSFI
+468 IRAAAAIIGADTFI

-491 DVRARGGRMS
+491 DVRAKGGRMS
-501 AGQRQM
+501 AGQRQL
-507 VSFARAFLADPT
+507 VSFARAFLANPT

-524 EATSSLDAPTEAV
+524 EATSSLDAPTEAL
-537 VQEGLEKLL
+537 VQEGLKELL
-546 GKRTSFIIAH
+546 GERTSFIIAH

-571 DGQVIEDGTPEELI
+571 GGQILEDGTPAELI
-585 EAGGQF
+585 EAGGHF
-591 SQLHQAWQ
+591 AQLHQAWQ
-599 DSLSHSEVPA
+599 DSLSDAEQY
-609 ARPDEESDVR
+609 

>member
-1 VSGPGRMRGAG
+1 MSGPGRARGAG
-12 SADYQQMTKEERR
+12 SADYQQMSKQERR

-35 KPYTWQLVGLSIVVI
+35 KPYTWQLVGLSAIVVV
-50 IAQLASVAG
+50 AQMASVAG

-73 LQDGNATPAIGAA
+73 LLEGNTTPAIAA
-86 LTHITA
+86 AVAHIVA
-92 ALVAGGLM
+92 AVVAGGLM
-100 YVFIRWNMTLG
+100 YVFIRWNMTIG
-111 QTMLYGLRRR
+111 QTMLYGLRKR
-121 LFIHSQ
+121 LFLHSQ

-135 RYASG
+135 TYASG

-180 MDVPSGLVM
+180 MDVPSGVVM
-189 AGLLIPATMLTVWFQ
+189 AGLLVPATMLTVWFQ

-218 AQLISHFVETVSGI
+218 ARLISHFVETVSGI

-239 RQQANGARY
+239 RQRANGERY
-248 EQLAEDHRQSS
+248 EQLAEDHRQSA

-270 PTLRWLSTITIAAVL
+270 PTLRWLSSITIAAVL
-285 MVGGFRVLGGELQV
+285 MVGGFRVLDGELQV

-316 DEIAS
+316 DEIAN

-334 KISGLLAEKPSVT
+334 KISGLLAEQPSVT
-347 DPEEPVELNKVQGE
+347 TPDNPVEIADARGE
-361 IVFDNVSFRYQE
+361 IVFDNVSFRYQD
-373 DLPLALQPTSLHV
+373 DLPLALQPTSLRV

-404 IAKLM
+404 MAKLM
-409 ARFYDVTDGAIRL
+409 ARFYDVTDGEITL

-429 MDLETLTSHIVMV
+429 IDLETLTEHIVMI
-442 TQESYLFSGSVADNI
+442 TQEAYLFSGSVAKNI
-457 AVGDPEATEEE
+457 AIGNPEATQDE
-468 IRAAAEIIGADSFI
+468 IRAAAEIIGADTFI
-482 DQLPEGFDT
+482 DKLPEGFDT
-491 DVRARGGRMS
+491 DVRAKGGRMS
-501 AGQRQM
+501 AGQRQL

-524 EATSSLDAPTEAV
+524 EATSSLDAPTEAI
-537 VQEGLEKLL
+537 VQEGLVELL

-571 DGQVIEDGTPEELI
+571 NGQIIEDGTPEELI
-585 EAGGQF
+585 AAGRQF
-591 SQLHQAWQ
+591 SELHQAWQ
-599 DSLSHSEVPA
+599 DSLSDTPPQSPSQ
-609 ARPDEESDVR
+609 DEESDAR

>member
-1 VSGPGRMRGAG
+1 MSGTGRTRG
-12 SADYQQMTKEERR
+12 SSTRYTQMTKEERR

-35 KPYTWQLVGLSIVVI
+35 KPYKWQLVGLSTIVVL
-50 IAQLASVAG
+50 AQLASVAS
-59 PAIIAWGIDNGLPA
+59 PAIIAWGIDNGIPA
-73 LQDGNATPAIGAA
+73 LLEGNATPAVAA
-86 LTHITA
+86 SVAHIAA
-92 ALVAGGLM
+92 ALVGGGLM
-100 YVFIRWNMTLG
+100 YVFIRWNMTIG
-111 QTMLYGLRRR
+111 QHMLFGLRKR
-121 LFIHSQ
+121 LFLHSQ

-135 RYASG
+135 TYASG

-153 AQLLNSGLDIMV
+153 ANLLNSGLDIMV

-180 MDVPSGLVM
+180 MDVPSGVVM
-189 AGLLIPATMLTVWFQ
+189 AGLLIPATMLTIWFQ

-218 AQLISHFVETVSGI
+218 ARLISHFVETVSGI
-232 RAVKAYR
+232 RAVKSYR
-239 RQQANGARY
+239 RQRANGERY

-259 LRSIHL
+259 LRSIQL

-285 MVGGFRVLGGELQV
+285 TVGGFRVLGDELQV

-316 DEIAS
+316 DEIAN

-334 KISGLLAEKPSVT
+334 KISGLMAEESSVT
-347 DPEEPVELNKVQGE
+347 DPEDPVELADVQGE
-361 IVFDNVSFRYQE
+361 IVFDDVSFRYDDE
-373 DLPLALQPTSLHV
+373 LPLALHPTSLHV

-409 ARFYDVTDGAIRL
+409 ARFYDVTDGSITL

-429 MDLETLTSHIVMV
+429 LDMETLTDNIVMV
-442 TQESYLFSGSVADNI
+442 TQESYLFSGSVANNI
-457 AVGDPEATEEE
+457 ALGNPEASREE
-468 IRAAAEIIGADSFI
+468 IEAAAAIIGADTFI
-482 DQLPEGFDT
+482 QRLPQGFDT

-501 AGQRQM
+501 AGQRQL
-507 VSFARAFLADPT
+507 VSFARAFLADPN

-524 EATSSLDAPTEAV
+524 EATSSLDAPTEAM
-537 VQEGLEKLL
+537 VQEGLEELL

-571 DGQVIEDGTPEELI
+571 GGQIIEDGAPDELI
-585 EAGGQF
+585 AAGGQF
-591 SQLHQAWQ
+591 SELHQAWQ
-599 DSLSHSEVPA
+599 DTLTE
-609 ARPDEESDVR
+609 

>member
-1 VSGPGRMRGAG
+1 MSGPGRTRG
-12 SADYQQMTKEERR
+12 SSTRYTQMTKEERR

-35 KPYTWQLVGLSIVVI
+35 KPYKWQLVGLSTIVVL
-50 IAQLASVAG
+50 AQLASVAS
-59 PAIIAWGIDNGLPA
+59 PAIIAWGIDNGIPA
-73 LQDGNATPAIGAA
+73 LLEGNATPAVAA
-86 LTHITA
+86 SVAHIAA
-92 ALVAGGLM
+92 ALVGGGLV
-100 YVFIRWNMTLG
+100 YVFIRWNMTIG
-111 QTMLYGLRRR
+111 QHMLFGLRKR
-121 LFIHSQ
+121 LFLHSQ

-135 RYASG
+135 TYASG

-153 AQLLNSGLDIMV
+153 ANLLNSGLDIMV

-180 MDVPSGLVM
+180 MDVPSGVVM
-189 AGLLIPATMLTVWFQ
+189 AGLLIPATMLTIWFQ

-218 AQLISHFVETVSGI
+218 ARLISHFVETVSGI
-232 RAVKAYR
+232 RAVKSYR
-239 RQQANGARY
+239 RQRANGERY

-259 LRSIHL
+259 LRSIQL

-285 MVGGFRVLGGELQV
+285 TVGGFRVLGDELQV

-316 DEIAS
+316 DEIAN

-334 KISGLLAEKPSVT
+334 KISGLMAEESSVT
-347 DPEEPVELNKVQGE
+347 DPEDPVELADVQGE
-361 IVFDNVSFRYQE
+361 IVFDDVSFRYDDE
-373 DLPLALQPTSLHV
+373 LPLALHPTSLHV

-409 ARFYDVTDGAIRL
+409 ARFYDVTDGSITL

-429 MDLETLTSHIVMV
+429 LDMETLTDHIVMV
-442 TQESYLFSGSVADNI
+442 TQESYLFSGSVANNI
-457 AVGDPEATEEE
+457 ALGNPEASREE
-468 IRAAAEIIGADSFI
+468 IEAAAAIIGADTFI
-482 DQLPEGFDT
+482 QRLPQGFDT

-501 AGQRQM
+501 AGQRQL
-507 VSFARAFLADPT
+507 VSFARAFLADPN

-524 EATSSLDAPTEAV
+524 EATSSLDAPTEAM
-537 VQEGLEKLL
+537 VQEGLEELL

-571 DGQVIEDGTPEELI
+571 GGQIIEDGAPDELI
-585 EAGGQF
+585 AAGGQF
-591 SQLHQAWQ
+591 SELHQAWQ
-599 DSLSHSEVPA
+599 DTLTE
-609 ARPDEESDVR
+609 